1 MPDCQSLHDIMKAN
15 FHKFLHQMR
24 FKLLKS
30 IAAVNNTPPPALPN
44 SDQLT
49 KTSFLKRK
57 IQSIY
62 KSVSEPVKFSAGT
75 LSFNNS
81 YSAFPQNREFPL
93 EAGGGLNN
101 GEESQ
106 DNPDNFLFSHLVN
119 QNNDHALAF
128 TNRKTENVT
137 KPSVKT
143 QQNPFVLNRGLE
155 NNIVVSASQSGFSH
169 SQNINAVFSQAQNN
183 IGVDTFISEEFKH
196 DGLNRPEFQHFFFA
210 QDAGGITQG
219 DLGIS
224 GSNTGILGGHI
235 TESVTALQQMQDIGN
250 GNSRA
255 FDAGL
260 AKPDSLF
267 DDNTRGRGDFDN
279 LVHSNDYNTNYGI

>member
-1 MPDCQSLHDIMKAN
+1 MKAN
-15 FHKFLHQMR
+15 FKQILHQMR

-30 IAAVNNTPPPALPN
+30 IAPTNNTPPAVLPN

-49 KTSFLKRK
+49 KNTFLKKK
-57 IQSIY
+57 IQAIY
-62 KSVSEPVKFSAGT
+62 KSRSNDIKFSAGT

-81 YSAFPQNREFPL
+81 DSGFSQNRQLAFEVS
-93 EAGGGLNN
+93 GGLNN

-106 DNPDNFLFSHLVN
+106 NNPDNFLFFYLAN
-119 QNNDHALAF
+119 QYNDYPLAF
-128 TNRKTENVT
+128 TNGETENVT

-143 QQNPFVLNRGLE
+143 QQNPLVLKRGLE
-155 NNIVVSASQSGFSH
+155 NNIIVSAGQSGFSH
-169 SQNINAVFSQAQNN
+169 GQNINAVFSQTQNN
-183 IGVDTFISEEFKH
+183 IGVNTFISEEFKH

-219 DLGIS
+219 YLGIS

-267 DDNTRGRGDFDN
+267 DDNTRGRSNFDN
-279 LVHSNDYNTNYGI
+279 LVHSNDYNTNLWHLI